1 MTKKYLFDWNVETL
15 FSMEDRSLKRI
26 AIMTWV
32 QKLEELSW
40 LMEEKKSPNRN
51 SIAKAAKPTKFQ
63 LENLYCTET
72 KKFRGAYLSWRYK
85 GYPSPKLI
93 NKDGSL
99 GIPFELER
107 KYPGS
112 LRSLLHP
119 GWAMLCGP
127 NSIEACRSLLAALEP
142 SIVEILDR
150 RFWSE
155 SPNLSVKESTLSKN
169 LERILIGQ
177 SFYTHGFVELLKQK
191 GTFEAFIAALGLSI
205 EYFFGELE
213 FGTSDI
219 IFEFNPSDWSFCK
232 SLDKQNLDFLVR
244 RINELNRTYVIAAKK
259 NLNSFTSRF
268 MINHLVS
275 SIDSFDVQ
283 NFDAKFNK
291 ALFRGQKN

>member
-1 MTKKYLFDWNVETL
+1 
-15 FSMEDRSLKRI
+15 
-26 AIMTWV
+26 MTWV

-51 SIAKAAKPTKFQ
+51 SIVKAAKPTKFQ

-72 KKFRGAYLSWRYK
+72 KKFRGAYLGWRYK

-99 GIPFELER
+99 GIPFDLER

-150 RFWSE
+150 RFCAE
-155 SPNLSVKESTLSKN
+155 LPNTSDEESTLFKN

-177 SFYTHGFVELLKQK
+177 SFYTHGYVEWLKQK

-205 EYFFGELE
+205 EYFFNELE
-213 FGTSDI
+213 FETPDI
-219 IFEFNPSDWSFCK
+219 VFEFNPSDWCFCK
-232 SLDKQNLDFLVR
+232 SLDIGNLDFLVR
-244 RINELNRTYVIAAKK
+244 RINELNRTYVISAKK
-259 NLNSFTSRF
+259 NLNQFSSSFL
-268 MINHLVS
+268 INHLVS
-275 SIDSFDVQ
+275 SIDSFDIQ
-283 NFDAKFNK
+283 NFDAIFNK
-291 ALFRGQKN
+291 AQFRDKKIR